1 MPTNRIF
8 AANNEGRKAHFLQM
22 HFPSTELVEL
32 AVLAGMDGVD
42 LDGEQGHFD
51 LSEIDEI
58 CRVANS
64 AGLTVTARVPSVDA
78 VLIKQYLARGVQGI
92 QGPGVESGEQAQI
105 LSDSCYYTPAG
116 KRSWGPGR
124 GHYYDYLPTMD
135 EKFGGNKGYIA
146 DANDNMFVIAQL
158 ESQKSIDNLDAI
170 VSVPRIDC
178 ITFGQND
185 MASSLGVPGEP
196 SHQKV
201 KDAHADL
208 ERRARAAGKHLLSDR
223 VSYVRAT
230 VALLDTMRGHLANH
244 RDDPIGQIN

>member
-32 AVLAGMDGVD
+32 AFLAGMDGVD

-51 LSEIDEI
+51 LSEIDDI
-58 CRVANS
+58 CRVANLS
-64 AGLTVTARVPSVDA
+64 GMTVTARVPSVDA
-78 VLIKQYLARGVQGI
+78 VPIKQYLARGVQGI

-105 LSDSCYYTPAG
+105 LSDSCYYAPAG

-124 GHYYDYLPTMD
+124 GHYYDHQPTMKD
-135 EKFGGNKGYIA
+135 QFGGNAGYIA
-146 DANDNMFVIAQL
+146 DANKNIFVIAQL
-158 ESQKSIDNLDAI
+158 ESQASIDNLDAI
-170 VSVPRIDC
+170 VSVPGIHC

-196 SHQKV
+196 GHERV
-201 KDAHADL
+201 NNAHTDL
-208 ERRARAAGKHLLSDR
+208 ETRARAAGKHLLSDR

-230 VALLDTMRGHLANH
+230 VALLDTMRGHLAEH
-244 RDDPIGQIN
+244 RNDPVGQIY

>member
-1 MPTNRIF
+1 LPINRIF
-8 AANNEGRKAHFLQM
+8 SANKEGRKAHFLQM

-32 AVLAGMDGVD
+32 ANLAGMDGVD

-64 AGLTVTARVPSVDA
+64 AGMTVTARVPSVDP
-78 VLIKQYLARGVQGI
+78 VSIKQYLARGVQGI
-92 QGPGVESGEQAQI
+92 QGPGVETGEEAQI
-105 LSDSCYYTPAG
+105 LSDSCYYAPAG

-124 GHYYDYLPTMD
+124 GHYYDHQPTMK
-135 EKFGGNKGYIA
+135 EQFGGNKGYIA
-146 DANDNMFVIAQL
+146 DANENIFVIAQL
-158 ESQKSIDNLDAI
+158 ESQASINNLEAI
-170 VSVPRIDC
+170 VAVKGIHC

-196 SHQKV
+196 SHEKV
-201 KDAHADL
+201 EAAHADL
-208 ERRARAAGKHLLSDR
+208 ESRARAAGKHLLSDR

-230 VALLDTMRGHLANH
+230 VALLDTMRGYLAEH
-244 RDDPIGQIN
+244 RNDPLGQIS

>member
-1 MPTNRIF
+1 LPTNRIF
-8 AANNEGRKAHFLQM
+8 TANNEGRKAHFLQM

-32 AVLAGMDGVD
+32 ALLAGMDGVD
-42 LDGEQGHFD
+42 LDGEQGHFN

-58 CRVANS
+58 CRVAN
-64 AGLTVTARVPSVDA
+64 AAA
-78 VLIKQYLARGVQGI
+78 IKQYLARGVQGI
-92 QGPGVESGEQAQI
+92 QGPGVESGEQAQV
-105 LSDSCYYTPAG
+105 LSDSCYYTPVG

-124 GHYYDYLPTMD
+124 GHYYDYLPAMND
-135 EKFGGNKGYIA
+135 KFGGNKGYIS

-170 VSVPRIDC
+170 VSVPGIHC

-196 SHQKV
+196 SHEKV
-201 KDAHADL
+201 KNAHADL
-208 ERRARAAGKHLLSDR
+208 EKRARAAGKHLLSDR

-230 VALLDTMRGHLANH
+230 VALLDTMRGHLAEH
-244 RDDPIGQIN
+244 RDDAVGQIE

>member
-1 MPTNRIF
+1 
-8 AANNEGRKAHFLQM
+8 M

-32 AVLAGMDGVD
+32 AYNAGMDGVD

-51 LSEIDEI
+51 LSEIDDI
-58 CRVANS
+58 CRVANA
-64 AGLTVTARVPSVDA
+64 AGMTVTARVPSVDP
-78 VLIKQYLARGVQGI
+78 VSIKQYLARGVQGI
-92 QGPGVESGEQAQI
+92 QGPGVESGEQAQT

-124 GHYYDYLPTMD
+124 GHYYDYLPTMNNN
-135 EKFGGNKGYIA
+135 FGGNKGYIA
-146 DANDNMFVIAQL
+146 DANENMFVIAQV
-158 ESQKSIDNLDAI
+158 ESQKSIENLDAI
-170 VSVPRIDC
+170 ISVPGIHC

-196 SHQKV
+196 GHEKV
-201 KDAHADL
+201 KAAHADL

-230 VALLDTMRGHLANH
+230 VALLDTMRAHLADH
-244 RDDPIGQIN
+244 RNDPIGQID

>member
-1 MPTNRIF
+1 LPINRIF

-32 AVLAGMDGVD
+32 AYNAGMDGVD

-51 LSEIDEI
+51 LSEIDDI
-58 CRVANS
+58 CRVANA
-64 AGLTVTARVPSVDA
+64 AGMTVTARVPSVDP
-78 VLIKQYLARGVQGI
+78 VSIKQYLARGVQGI
-92 QGPGVESGEQAQI
+92 QGPGVESGEQAQT

-124 GHYYDYLPTMD
+124 GHYYDYLPTMND
-135 EKFGGNKGYIA
+135 NFGGNKGYIA
-146 DANDNMFVIAQL
+146 DANENMFVIAQV
-158 ESQKSIDNLDAI
+158 ESQKSIENLDAI
-170 VSVPRIDC
+170 ISVPGIHC

-196 SHQKV
+196 GHEKV
-201 KDAHADL
+201 TAAHADL

-230 VALLDTMRGHLANH
+230 VALLDTMRAHLEDH
-244 RDDPIGQIN
+244 RNDPIGQID